1 MRAGSEPQGHA
12 QESMEK
18 ETPDSEHGQ
27 AAQMV
32 HLKRMK
38 TSVAIKDKKKPAR
51 GRRKSESREE
61 ALIE

>member
-1 MRAGSEPQGHA
+1 MCAGSESQCRA

-18 ETPDSEHGQ
+18 ETPDTEHGQ
-27 AAQMV
+27 ATQMV

-38 TSVAIKDKKKPAR
+38 TSMAIKDKKKAAR
-51 GRRKSESREE
+51 GKRKSESREE